1 MSFIL
6 LKFLSISGYC
16 FGTNVLELRMGTSLV
31 LLLERLA
38 DLLNVSVHWDV
49 IRYVNYMFE
58 LLIESYVLNEL
69 FKV

>member
-16 FGTNVLELRMGTSLV
+16 FSMNVLELRMGTSLV

-38 DLLNVSVHWDV
+38 DLHNVSVHWDV

>member
-6 LKFLSISGYC
+6 LKFLSISGYY
-16 FGTNVLELRMGTSLV
+16 FSMNVLELRMGTSLV

>member
-6 LKFLSISGYC
+6 LKFLCISGYY
-16 FGTNVLELRMGTSLV
+16 FSMNVLELRMGTSLV

-49 IRYVNYMFE
+49 IRYVNYIFE